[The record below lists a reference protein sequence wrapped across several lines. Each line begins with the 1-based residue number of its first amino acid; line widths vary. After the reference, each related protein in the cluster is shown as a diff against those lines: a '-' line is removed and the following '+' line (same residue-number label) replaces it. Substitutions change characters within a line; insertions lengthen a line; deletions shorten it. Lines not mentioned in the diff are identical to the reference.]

1 MTGRAGDAATAFL
14 LARWRER
21 LAERLPSSFLEQ
33 AERLPGT
40 AGDAP
45 AGVLWVPIGPE
56 GVFGALWRLGELAGT
71 GLRVELA
78 RIPVFQETIEICE
91 TLDLS
96 PYRLLS
102 SGCLWL
108 EENGNWSGGTV
119 IGHTEGGKARVVE
132 STWGFRYLTK
142 PPECPLELGGDSRL
156 R

>member
-56 GVFGALWRLGELAGT
+56 GVFGALWRLGWWRAPG
-71 GLRVELA
+71 A
-78 RIPVFQETIEICE
+78 
-91 TLDLS
+91 
-96 PYRLLS
+96 
-102 SGCLWL
+102 SG
-108 EENGNWSGGTV
+108 
-119 IGHTEGGKARVVE
+119 I
-132 STWGFRYLTK
+132 
-142 PPECPLELGGDSRL
+142 
-156 R
+156 